1 MKENPV
7 ISDKTMLQYVSMNL
21 NCDLCI
27 CDARG
32 QVRSVENP
40 YIPAPFRAAEKDASL
55 PEQASALA
63 KSGQPT
69 IFRRSKKYFFGV
81 VPFPDGEGGGY
92 ILLGPVRFM
101 LGAAVNHRFDDSRDE
116 YDIFTPIL
124 LSQFCL
130 AILFLYERATGVKIT
145 LETFFI
151 ENFVDKKIEE
161 ALQNEATRIRLTYS
175 EELSGHHTPERVKRL
190 MDCVRTGNLE
200 MVVDA
205 AQENMRGGTGITSPD
220 ELRNSKNMS
229 IAGIT
234 NITNAAI
241 DAGVQYELAYALSDV
256 LISKIEQ
263 ADSLNKAWQLYTQA
277 CIDFTKLVRDYK
289 QSMSG
294 IPVNADFYTER
305 TKAYIAAH
313 LHEPISIADIANSL
327 NISPNYLSTHFKKN
341 ENMTITD
348 YIMSQ
353 KINQAKRLFIYS
365 NMTSSEIAFRLG
377 FSSQSHF
384 GQMFK
389 KHTGLTPRQ
398 FAVKFSV

>member
-7 ISDKTMLQYVSMNL
+7 ISDKTLLQYVSMNL

-32 QVRSVENP
+32 QVRMVKNP

-55 PEQASALA
+55 SEQASALA

-145 LETFFI
+145 LETFFT
-151 ENFVDKKIEE
+151 ENFIDKKIEE

-205 AQENMRGGTGITSPD
+205 AQENMRGGAGITSPD

-241 DAGVQYELAYALSDV
+241 DAGVHRLYQTRARLQAIDV
-256 LISKIEQ
+256 GHSRQCRL
-263 ADSLNKAWQLYTQA
+263 LH
-277 CIDFTKLVRDYK
+277 
-289 QSMSG
+289 
-294 IPVNADFYTER
+294 R
-305 TKAYIAAH
+305 THQGVHRRASARAH
-313 LHEPISIADIANSL
+313 LDRRYCNQFEYLPQLSL
-327 NISPNYLSTHFKKN
+327 HALQEK
-341 ENMTITD
+341 
-348 YIMSQ
+348 
-353 KINQAKRLFIYS
+353 
-365 NMTSSEIAFRLG
+365 
-377 FSSQSHF
+377 
-384 GQMFK
+384 
-389 KHTGLTPRQ
+389 
-398 FAVKFSV
+398 